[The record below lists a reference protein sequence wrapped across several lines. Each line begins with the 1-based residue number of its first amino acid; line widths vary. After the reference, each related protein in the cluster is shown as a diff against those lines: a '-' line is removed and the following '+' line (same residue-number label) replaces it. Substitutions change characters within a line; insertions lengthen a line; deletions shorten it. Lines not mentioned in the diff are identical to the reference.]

1 MTDLNKPRSLLRNI
15 IAGAAERLS
24 MHPDI
29 PPENRAAFRAN
40 AVHVFEQQ
48 ISAVIGFDSIV
59 ISGWVMPPS
68 QRLERRG
75 RIEAALA
82 AGESVRDIAQRELV
96 SQRWVRRLREEM
108 DLAEQTPPEQFRS
121 PTQQ

>member
-1 MTDLNKPRSLLRNI
+1 MAAMNKPRSLLQNI

-24 MHPDI
+24 MHPSI
-29 PPENRAAFRAN
+29 PPENRAAFRVT
-40 AVHVFEQQ
+40 AVHVIEQQ

-59 ISGWVMPPS
+59 ISGWVIPPS

-82 AGESVRDIAQRELV
+82 AGESVKAIAGRELV
-96 SQRWVRRLREEM
+96 SQRWVFRVQAEM
-108 DLAEQTPPEQFRS
+108 RSAEQISPEQF
-121 PTQQ
+121 TGQTGQ

>member
-1 MTDLNKPRSLLRNI
+1 MADLSKPRSLLQNI

-24 MHPDI
+24 MHPSI
-29 PPENRAAFRAN
+29 PEEDRAAFRAT

-59 ISGWVMPPS
+59 VSGWVMPPS

-82 AGESVRDIAQRELV
+82 AGEAVRDISQRELV
-96 SQRWVRRLREEM
+96 SQRWVRRVREEM
-108 DLAEQTPPEQFRS
+108 DAAEQSPPEQFRAS
-121 PTQQ
+121 AEQ